1 MELIMEHWLSI
12 AAAVFLICMVLYGHY
27 KGFLQIAV
35 TMSALVISVLF
46 VRVATPQ
53 ITTFLKENTAIQHT
67 IQQTLIRAVGGGELL
82 EDSGSISQESTY
94 QRMMIEQ
101 LNLPEQMKEA
111 LLENNNSE
119 GYRLLGVETFVEYV
133 GSYLADMI
141 INLVGSVILFAIVYI
156 GLRVLVHAL
165 NLVARLP
172 ILCGMNQVAG
182 AVIGLIRG
190 LLWLWAF
197 LLVVSIFSGM
207 PWAAALQEQIHKS
220 VWLSLLYNNN
230 LYNRIFVGIIRG
242 LV

>member
-1 MELIMEHWLSI
+1 MEHWLSI
-12 AAAVFLICMVLYGHY
+12 AAAVFLVCMVLYGHY
-27 KGFLQIAV
+27 RGFLQIAV

-53 ITTFLKENTAIQHT
+53 ITTLLKENTAIQHT
-67 IQQTLIRAVGGGELL
+67 IQQAMIHAVGGGELL
-82 EDSGSISQESTY
+82 EDSGNVSRESSY
-94 QRMMIEQ
+94 QRMVIEQ

-119 GYRLLGVETFVEYV
+119 VYQLLGVETFVEYL

-182 AVIGLIRG
+182 SVIGLIRG

-197 LLVVSIFSGM
+197 FLIISIFSGM
-207 PWAAALQEQIHKS
+207 QWTVPLQEQIRSS
-220 VWLSLLYNNN
+220 VWMSFLYNNN
-230 LYNRIFVGIIRG
+230 IYNKIFIGIIRG